1 MSHEKMF
8 TNLDLDVLYTIMN
21 GQRNSH
27 TNIIFTQNETMK
39 AHTFYK
45 ISSLPCLV
53 MRGPAMKV
61 ATKYSKNNLNFAQ
74 PTLNDTL

>member
-53 MRGPAMKV
+53 MREHEGASHESGYQIFQK
-61 ATKYSKNNLNFAQ
+61 
-74 PTLNDTL
+74 